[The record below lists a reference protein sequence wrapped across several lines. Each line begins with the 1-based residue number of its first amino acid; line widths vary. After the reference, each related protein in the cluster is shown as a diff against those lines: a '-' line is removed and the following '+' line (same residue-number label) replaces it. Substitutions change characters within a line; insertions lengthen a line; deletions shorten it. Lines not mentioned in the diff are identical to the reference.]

1 MAMGK
6 FGAFL
11 NKDIGSLVKD
21 AGKLLNTDVGRFAK
35 DAKRAL
41 KSDLGDQSPDAPK
54 SENPTSETPTASG
67 VAVVQVSIP
76 ITPVAPTAAS
86 GFDPDVTQK
95 MAWAPAAA
103 TPFDPDIT
111 QKLDRTNALPSST
124 LVAGTNAEDST
135 TAQAAEIAKFSL
147 ALLMRAARDM
157 PSGNEVRILLPYAV
171 GEFERPHAA
180 PSGQLTNDPVHAVY
194 AGRGESVLVQ
204 LALCWDAEEALQ
216 RVHDLLTKT
225 GQAARTTSDRTWVIG
240 PSPQGIVYAWTR
252 DCYYFCVNSPKG
264 AFTISRFL
272 SAYPY

>member
-1 MAMGK
+1 MGK

-11 NKDIGSLVKD
+11 SKDIGSLVKD
-21 AGKLLNTDVGRFAK
+21 AGKLLNTDVGKFAK
-35 DAKRAL
+35 DAKRVL

-54 SENPTSETPTASG
+54 SEIPANETRTASDF
-67 VAVVQVSIP
+67 AVVPVSIP
-76 ITPVAPTAAS
+76 TTTVAPTAVS

-95 MAWAPAAA
+95 MAGAPAAA

-111 QKLDRTNALPSST
+111 QKLDRTNTLPSSAS
-124 LVAGTNAEDST
+124 VAGTNAEDST
-135 TAQAAEIAKFSL
+135 TAQAAEIAKFNL
-147 ALLMRAARDM
+147 ALLIRAARDM
-157 PSGNEVRILLPYAV
+157 PSGNEVRILLPYTV

-204 LALCWDAEEALQ
+204 LALCWDADEALQ
-216 RVHDLLTKT
+216 RVHELLTKT
-225 GQAARTTSDRTWVIG
+225 GQAARTTSDRTWMIG

>member
-1 MAMGK
+1 MGK
-6 FGAFL
+6 LGAFL

-35 DAKRAL
+35 DAKRVV
-41 KSDLGDQSPDAPK
+41 KSDLGDLLPDAPK
-54 SENPTSETPTASG
+54 SENPANEARTASD
-67 VAVVQVSIP
+67 VAVMPVSIP
-76 ITPVAPTAAS
+76 ATPVAPTAVS

-95 MAWAPAAA
+95 MAGAPAAA

-111 QKLDRTNALPSST
+111 QKLDRTNTLPSSASVT
-124 LVAGTNAEDST
+124 GTNAEEST
-135 TAQAAEIAKFSL
+135 AAQAAEIATFNL

-157 PSGNEVRILLPYAV
+157 PSGNEVRILLPYTV
-171 GEFERPHAA
+171 GDFERPHAA
-180 PSGQLTNDPVHAVY
+180 PAGQLTNDPVHAVY

-204 LALCWDAEEALQ
+204 LALCWDADEALQ
-216 RVHDLLTKT
+216 RVHELLTKT

-264 AFTISRFL
+264 TFTMSRFL